1 MNVLFININKYQ
13 KILGKR
19 YLLCWCVLLLIVTTS
34 HATTMPTEVS
44 ANVHQLKELD
54 INGRNKSDSLRVPF
68 YRLFSFHTNWVD
80 WVLMTPNMSVEIDL
94 SNRQSSRF
102 SLLFTGKWNPTDKI
116 NKRWAYKVS
125 SIKGELR
132 KYWRTGNQEKV
143 SLPVIERDT
152 TLWSPLS
159 RWSYYRRKHLSG
171 RYLVHPRYWRA
182 YYVGLYG
189 AYNQFTIFLHGDG
202 KKGNSYSCGLS
213 AGWSVPL
220 YKHLD
225 GSGWDL
231 DIGAS
236 AGLMMSEYD
245 QYRRESDKTVFTNRR
260 DRFIHP
266 MVQDIHFSLVYRLR
280 SIDKKVLYGAERFV
294 MREEKRALRE
304 STRQK
309 EIEARYDRA
318 DSVMRYS
325 EIAAVLKKSKEQLA
339 LYPDTTSYYYQVL
352 KVAIDYTERNS
363 VDLRYDTE
371 WRFNREVLI
380 HNLEYYMNI
389 TNEMAPEDQRTDKP
403 KRKKMRKKAKKEE
416 GE

>member
-1 MNVLFININKYQ
+1 MNFFFVNIKRHN
-13 KILGKR
+13 KILVQKG
-19 YLLCWCVLLLIVTTS
+19 LFCWCVLLLF
-34 HATTMPTEVS
+34 ATTVHAKTVYTTLE
-44 ANVHQLKELD
+44 NVG
-54 INGRNKSDSLRVPF
+54 NTSDSLRVPF
-68 YRLFSFHTNWVD
+68 YRIFSFHTNWVD
-80 WVLMTPNMSVEIDL
+80 WVMMTPNMSVEIDL
-94 SNRQSSRF
+94 SNRPSSHY
-102 SLLFTGKWNPTDKI
+102 SLLFTGKWNPAKNT
-116 NKRWAYKVS
+116 NHRWSYNVS

-132 KYWRTGNQEKV
+132 KYWRTGNVEKV

-159 RWSYYRRKHLSG
+159 KWSYFRRKHISG
-171 RYLVHPRYWRA
+171 RYLVHPRFWRA

-189 AYNQFTIFLHGDG
+189 AYNKFSIYLHGDG
-202 KKGNSYSCGLS
+202 KQGDSYSFGLS
-213 AGWSVPL
+213 TGWSIPL

-236 AGLMMSEYD
+236 AGLMMTAYD
-245 QYRRESDKTVFTNRR
+245 QYRRESDKNVLTHKK

-304 STRQK
+304 AARQK
-309 EIEARYDRA
+309 KIEARYERA

-325 EIAAVLKKSKEQLA
+325 EITAALNKSKEQLA
-339 LYPDTTSYYYQVL
+339 LYSDTTSYYYKVL
-352 KVAIDYTERNS
+352 KDVVDYTERNS

-371 WRFNREVLI
+371 WKFNSDVLI
-380 HNLEYYMNI
+380 RNLEYYMNI
-389 TNEMAPEDQRTDKP
+389 TNDMAPENQRANRP
-403 KRKKMRKKAKKEE
+403 KQKKIRKKAKKEG